1 MANGGPDSPEPVLR
15 PAPGGLDYNGER
27 KYIVGGRCQVDHL
40 TAHTASVTLGRCH
53 RSVPAELHGKV
64 EREDSKRGRAGR
76 LALQGLD
83 HSRPSDGSSVD

>member
-1 MANGGPDSPEPVLR
+1 MANRGPDSPEPVLR

-27 KYIVGGRCQVDHL
+27 KYIVWGRYQVDHL